1 MAAQVIEP
9 AEARPLGQRF
19 RELDGLRG
27 LAALAVVASHFGEG
41 HNSHF
46 LEDPAAFHDFAWGA
60 YGVQLFF
67 LISGF
72 VILMSARGAHRSS
85 DFVISRVS
93 RLYPV
98 YWLSLAF
105 AVGLLLIWPVP
116 GFSLSL
122 LDVVVNT
129 TMVQRWVLVPN
140 VVDVYWTLAVEMQ
153 FYVIILLVLLLT
165 RCRLTDRAVLV
176 TAAVWSAVSWI
187 VALVVMTRTTED
199 PQLDPMSVKLLNN
212 LTVAEYAPLFVLGMA
227 FYLVRRERRHV
238 LWAALAAA
246 SAVAS
251 AFVFRGSLH
260 GTLVAAAVVIFA
272 IVVLRESTKVL
283 LWAPVQFYGRVSYS
297 LYVIH
302 AIPGYLIIHWSWPYL
317 GRTGAMVL
325 ALVVVSLLAW
335 LAHLAGERWGSRH
348 LKRALLAVRERTD
361 RGRRARR

>member
-1 MAAQVIEP
+1 MAAQVSEP

-27 LAALAVVASHFGEG
+27 LAALAVVASHFGDG

-46 LEDPAAFHDFAWGA
+46 LEDPRAFHDFAWGA

-72 VILMSARGAHRSS
+72 VILMSARGARRPS

-98 YWLSLAF
+98 YWLSLAL
-105 AVGLLLIWPVP
+105 AVVLLLLRPVP
-116 GFSLSL
+116 GFQLSL
-122 LDVVVNT
+122 PDVLVNT
-129 TMVQRWVLVPN
+129 TMIQRWVLVPN

-153 FYVIILLVLLLT
+153 FYVIVLLALLLT
-165 RCRLTDRAVLV
+165 RSRLTDRAVLI
-176 TAAVWSAVSWI
+176 TAVSWTAVSWA
-187 VALVVMTRTTED
+187 VALAVMSRTAVD
-199 PQLDPMSVKLLNN
+199 PQLDPMPVKLLTN

-227 FYLVRRERRHV
+227 LYLVRHERRHM
-238 LWAALAAA
+238 LWAALAAV

-251 AFVFRGSLH
+251 AVVLRGPLH
-260 GTLVAAAVVIFA
+260 GALVAAAVLIFTV
-272 IVVLRESTKVL
+272 VVLRESTRVL
-283 LWAPVQFYGRVSYS
+283 LWSPVQFYGRVSYS

-302 AIPGYLIIHWSWPYL
+302 AIPGYLIIHGTWPLL

-325 ALVVVSLLAW
+325 ALAVVSLLAW
-335 LAHLAGERWGSRH
+335 IAHLVGERWGSRQ
-348 LKRALLAVRERTD
+348 LKRAMLAVRERAD
-361 RGRRARR
+361 RRQGPGR